1 MKYTSKYTFVYRAN
15 VPNFV
20 IYYINCSPSI
30 TTLVEEGAKVD
41 QVKMEMKPEQ
51 IERLKHWQAKQN
63 KKNTKDQCITVTIF
77 STASLE
83 SSLSKA
89 R

>member
-51 IERLKHWQAKQN
+51 IERLKH
-63 KKNTKDQCITVTIF
+63 
-77 STASLE
+77 
-83 SSLSKA
+83 
-89 R
+89 